1 VLTCCVLFGSTCAF
15 TCYKDLLI
23 LTSSTV
29 KAENMNAPHLQAI
42 TTAKLSANDI
52 NTTCP
57 YCGVG
62 CGIKVSKAAENSTS
76 PVLINGDKR
85 HPANFGKL
93 CIKGKN
99 LGDTLTNDNRLAL
112 PKINNQVQRW
122 SRTLDFVASALNKTI
137 EEYGKDSIAFYGSG
151 QLLTEDYY
159 LANKLMKGFIG
170 SANIDTNSRL
180 CMSSAVSAHKRAF
193 GEDIMPM
200 SYSDIFKADL
210 IVITGSNLAWCHPV
224 LYQRI
229 RDEKEKRP
237 ELKVVVIDPRVT
249 ASTELADLHL
259 AIKAGGDL
267 CLFNGLLNYL
277 NENDVVNG
285 EALKLEGL
293 TAALQSAKKE
303 CAHSGDKL
311 LEKTGLSAQDI
322 EAFYQLFVKQEKVVT
337 LFSQGI
343 NQSTQGTDQ
352 GNAIINC
359 HLASDKIGKEGS
371 GPFSLTGQPNAMGG
385 REVGA
390 LANTL
395 TSHIE
400 FSDTQNDADL
410 HNTIS
415 EFWQTDKLAT
425 QEGLKA
431 VDLFNAIDEGK
442 IKAIWIMA
450 TNPIVS
456 MPDHDKIARALAKCP
471 LVIVSD
477 CVENNDTLQYADVI
491 LPAQSWG
498 EKSGTVTNSERRISR
513 QRPFLEPYG
522 EAKPDWWIISE
533 VAKRMGFSKQFN
545 YNNVSDVFAE
555 HARLSGLKNEDSRA
569 FDISAYG
576 NITTEQYDRWQPI
589 QWPQPKGQ
597 TIRISDQG
605 FFKQGGYYH
614 PDKNPKMVAVTS
626 EPLSCKLSADQQ
638 LINFTLNTGRNR
650 DQWHTQTRSGKS
662 SILTNRHPE
671 PEVSINPKDA
681 LALNIKEAQLV
692 SVSSSLADKQLIMRA
707 KLTESVREKALFIPI
722 HWSESNFN
730 QGCVSRLVQA
740 KVDQISGQPAFKHS
754 QVNIKPC
761 PVNSEALLVV
771 KFPIEQLDVTYQVEQ
786 KINGGYCY
794 HLASDKSPKQFFD
807 YLDAFVRN
815 QDKSIAIDSTEPM
828 QEMDSLNASEPL
840 KQYFR
845 KSYLILGQLQSSV
858 LVSPNKTD
866 LPQGWISQCYQL
878 GETLND
884 KRELLSNDGQ
894 QLQQKKTFCQCL
906 NIELNQVTQAIEQ
919 GDITVADIRAKT
931 GAGNGCG
938 SCIGDISLMLKEL
951 EYNTTA

>member
-1 VLTCCVLFGSTCAF
+1 MTGA
-15 TCYKDLLI
+15 K
-23 LTSSTV
+23 
-29 KAENMNAPHLQAI
+29 NMNDTHLQAR
-42 TTAKLSANDI
+42 TRPELLVSDI
-52 NTTCP
+52 KTTCP

-62 CGIKVSKAAENSTS
+62 CGIKVSKSNENDKGVLIGS

-99 LGDTLTNDNRLAL
+99 LGDTLTNENRLAL
-112 PKINNQVQRW
+112 PKINNQRQKW
-122 SRTLDFVASALNKTI
+122 PRTLDYVASQLTKTI
-137 EEYGKDSIAFYGSG
+137 DKYGPDSVAIYASG

-180 CMSSAVSAHKRAF
+180 CMSSAVAAHKRAF
-193 GEDIMPM
+193 GEDIVPM
-200 SYSDIFKADL
+200 SYSDITKADL
-210 IVITGSNLAWCHPV
+210 IVLTGSNLAWCHPV
-224 LYQRI
+224 IYQRI
-229 RDEKEKRP
+229 REEKEKRP
-237 ELKVVVIDPRVT
+237 TLKIVVIDPRVT

-259 AIKAGGDL
+259 PIKAGGDL
-267 CLFNGLLNYL
+267 ALFNGLLNYL
-277 NENDVVNG
+277 NEKGFVDEETLDV
-285 EALKLEGL
+285 EGL
-293 TAALQSAKKE
+293 AETLLSAKKDIKQ
-303 CAHSGDKL
+303 SDDFL
-311 LEKTGLSAQDI
+311 LEKTGLSAKNITD
-322 EAFYQLFVKQEKVVT
+322 FYQLFARSDKVVT

-343 NQSTQGTDQ
+343 NQSAQGTDQ

-359 HLASDKIGKEGS
+359 HLASGKIGKAGS
-371 GPFSLTGQPNAMGG
+371 GPFSITGQPNAMGG

-395 TSHIE
+395 ASHIDFPNAE
-400 FSDTQNDADL
+400 SEQQKFNNLHHALSD
-410 HNTIS
+410 
-415 EFWQTDKLAT
+415 FWQTDRLAKK
-425 QEGLKA
+425 EGLKA

-456 MPDHDKIARALAKCP
+456 MPDHDKIAQALAKCP

-513 QRPFLEPYG
+513 QRPFLVPFG

-533 VAKRMGFSKQFN
+533 VAKRMGFSKQFS
-545 YNNVSDVFAE
+545 YNDVSDVFAE
-555 HARLSGLKNEDSRA
+555 HARLSGLQNDGSRA
-569 FDISAYG
+569 FDISAYA
-576 NITTEQYDRWQPI
+576 NLTTQQFEQWQPV
-589 QWPQPKGQ
+589 QWPQPKGRS
-597 TIRISDQG
+597 IRINDQG
-605 FFKQGGYYH
+605 FFSDGQYYH
-614 PDKNPKMVAVTS
+614 VSKKAKMVAVAT
-626 EPLSCKLSADQQ
+626 EPLSANELSRNNQKS
-638 LINFTLNTGRNR
+638 FTLNTGRNR

-662 SILTNRHPE
+662 STLTNRHPE

-681 LALNIKEAQLV
+681 QALNIKEDQLV
-692 SVSSSLADKQLIMRA
+692 SVSASNGQKQLVMRA
-707 KLTESVREKALFIPI
+707 KLTESVNEKALFIPI

-740 KVDQISGQPAFKHS
+740 KVDKISGQPAFKHS
-754 QVNIKPC
+754 QVNIKPY
-761 PVNSEALLVV
+761 PVKSEALLVV
-771 KFPIEQLDVTYQVEQ
+771 KMPIEPLDVIYQVEQ
-786 KINGGYCY
+786 KITGGYCY
-794 HLASDKSPKQFFD
+794 HLASDKSPQQLFS
-807 YLDAFVRN
+807 YLDKFIQH
-815 QDKSIAIDSTEPM
+815 QDKNMAADSKVSAQT
-828 QEMDSLNASEPL
+828 MDSLNASEPL

-845 KSYLILGQLQSSV
+845 KSYLMLGQLQSAV
-858 LVSPNKTD
+858 LVSPNKSD

-884 KRELLSNDGQ
+884 KRDLLSNDAK

-906 NIELNQVTQAIEQ
+906 NIELNQVTEAIEQ
-919 GDITVADIRAKT
+919 GELTVADIRAKT

-951 EYNTTA
+951 EQVIKI